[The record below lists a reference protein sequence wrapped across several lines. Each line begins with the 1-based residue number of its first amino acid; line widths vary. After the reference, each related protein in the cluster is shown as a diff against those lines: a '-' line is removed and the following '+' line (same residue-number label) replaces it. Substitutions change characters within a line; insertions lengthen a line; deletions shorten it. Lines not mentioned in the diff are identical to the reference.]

1 MFIAPSLLA
10 ADYSALGE
18 ELKRIQG
25 AELLHIDV
33 MDGCFVPNITIG
45 PAVIQSLR
53 DKTDMI
59 FDVHLMLIRPLRY
72 IEAFA
77 KAGADKIAFHIE
89 SEDQPDEVLD
99 EIVRCGK
106 IPGIAIKPATPVDV
120 LAPFAEKLHTVI
132 VMSVEPGFGGQSL
145 IVETLTKVKEIK
157 ERFPH
162 IMVEV
167 DGGVNR
173 ETIQI
178 CHESGA
184 DILVSG
190 TGIFRAEDAQKEI
203 EFLRSGKE

>member
-190 TGIFRAEDAQKEI
+190 TGVFRAEDAQKEI